1 MADIKDQVHELDET
15 LKAVAEYCE
24 KNGKN
29 KYGNPAFRQLVRD
42 GERRFTKYGYVFN
55 GTCFVYR
62 RGK

>member
-29 KYGNPAFRQLVRD
+29 KYRNPAFRQLVRD

-55 GTCFVYR
+55 GT
-62 RGK
+62 